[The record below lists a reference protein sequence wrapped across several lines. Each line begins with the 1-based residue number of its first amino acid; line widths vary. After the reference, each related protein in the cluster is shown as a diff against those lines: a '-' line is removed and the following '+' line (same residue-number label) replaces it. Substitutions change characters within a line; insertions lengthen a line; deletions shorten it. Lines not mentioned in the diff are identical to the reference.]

1 MNYEEARNY
10 LDQVS
15 KGGSVLGL
23 DNMRELLNRLEK
35 SSGQAEIYS
44 YCRNQW
50 KRFCSGVSF
59 YHSYRSGIPHRKIY
73 FSGTF
78 FLPGKNPGG

>member
-10 LDQVS
+10 LDQGF
-15 KGGSVLGL
+15 KGGSALGL
-23 DNMRELLNRLEK
+23 DNMRELLKQAGK
-35 SSGQAEIYS
+35 SPGQAEIYP

-59 YHSYRSGIPHRKIY
+59 YHSHRNGIPHRKIY

-78 FLPGKNPGG
+78 PTGKNPGG